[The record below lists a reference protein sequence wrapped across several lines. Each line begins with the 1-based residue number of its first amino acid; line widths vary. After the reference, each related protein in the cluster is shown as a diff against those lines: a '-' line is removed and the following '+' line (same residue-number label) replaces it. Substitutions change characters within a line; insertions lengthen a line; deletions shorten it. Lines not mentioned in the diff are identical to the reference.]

1 MTRLT
6 WLDGEFADGNVVL
19 GVLLGTLGACSSIR
33 AVLPDADD
41 TDDTDSVVEAKSS
54 VDPFV
59 ALLLGVV
66 AVHER
71 LTTLAGT
78 GGAEPV
84 GRDETNTL
92 MRLVGLTR

>member
-41 TDDTDSVVEAKSS
+41 TDSVVEATSS

>member
-6 WLDGEFADGNVVL
+6 WLDGEFANGNVVL
-19 GVLLGTLGACSSIR
+19 GVLLGTLGACSTIR

-41 TDDTDSVVEAKSS
+41 TDPVVEATSS
-54 VDPFV
+54 VDRFV

-71 LTTLAGT
+71 LTTLADT